1 MQDKGVAV
9 EGEVGG
15 LNLRG
20 LARPAVDGQLTEIA
34 ALGEPLTPLELV
46 KGSIRRVDQ
55 HPKPPGWR
63 RAADARGRSSWRA
76 EYGDEMTLDERVER
90 LERIAIQ
97 LQYLTLLHGDF
108 FKGKDEKNSIETLG
122 ELIAQIADEHGLSS
136 AET

>member
-1 MQDKGVAV
+1 
-9 EGEVGG
+9 
-15 LNLRG
+15 
-20 LARPAVDGQLTEIA
+20 
-34 ALGEPLTPLELV
+34 
-46 KGSIRRVDQ
+46 
-55 HPKPPGWR
+55 
-63 RAADARGRSSWRA
+63 
-76 EYGDEMTLDERVER
+76 MTLDERVER